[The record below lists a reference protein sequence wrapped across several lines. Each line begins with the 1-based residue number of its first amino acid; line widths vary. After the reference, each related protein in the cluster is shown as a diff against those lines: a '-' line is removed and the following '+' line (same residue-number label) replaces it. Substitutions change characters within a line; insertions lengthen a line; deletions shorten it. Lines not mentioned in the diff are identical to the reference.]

1 MLKENFRY
9 SAIILCIIIFI
20 VFIFQITLNGFTDSL
35 KLIGKDAFNRPWTL
49 ITSIFLHGSL
59 EHLMY
64 NLFALALFGIILEN
78 VIGTRKFLVLFFI
91 SGLIASII
99 SSFFY
104 NSALGASGAIYGILG
119 ALVVLRPTMQIWA
132 YYIPMPMYIAGLV
145 YFVVNFFG
153 AYFGIGNTGYI
164 AHLSGLVIGLM
175 FGFILRKKFGEHR
188 NYTHINESIDKYLDE
203 YERDNKL
210 RK

>member
-1 MLKENFRY
+1 M
-9 SAIILCIIIFI
+9 
-20 VFIFQITLNGFTDSL
+20 
-35 KLIGKDAFNRPWTL
+35 GKDAFNRPWTL

-91 SGLIASII
+91 SGLFASVI

-153 AYFGIGNTGYI
+153 AYFGIGNTG
-164 AHLSGLVIGLM
+164 
-175 FGFILRKKFGEHR
+175 
-188 NYTHINESIDKYLDE
+188 
-203 YERDNKL
+203 KL
-210 RK
+210 KQ